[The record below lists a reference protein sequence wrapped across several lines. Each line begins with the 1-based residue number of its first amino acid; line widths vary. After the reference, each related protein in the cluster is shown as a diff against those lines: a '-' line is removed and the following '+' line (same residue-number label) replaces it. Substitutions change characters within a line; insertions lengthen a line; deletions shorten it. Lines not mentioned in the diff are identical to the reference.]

1 MNHSILIVDDTDII
15 RALIKEI
22 LESSGYDI
30 LEASSGKDALDI
42 MSTKKVDLAIT
53 DIFMPEMSG
62 IELAIKIK
70 SNFPHIKILGITAGG
85 NNVTSNTAQ
94 KMFANH
100 FEYILSKPIDH
111 EELLDNVKYLL
122 KSDSPHQK

>member
-1 MNHSILIVDDTDII
+1 MSAKILIVDDTDII

-22 LESSGYDI
+22 LDSSDYDI
-30 LEASSGKDALDI
+30 SEASNGQEAIEILAKNDI
-42 MSTKKVDLAIT
+42 DLVIT

-70 SNFPHIKILGITAGG
+70 SNYPHIKILGITAGG
-85 NNVTSNTAQ
+85 NQVTSDEALN
-94 KMFANH
+94 MFSDH
-100 FEYILSKPIDH
+100 FESILSKPIDQ

-122 KSDSPHQK
+122 NID

>member
-1 MNHSILIVDDTDII
+1 MKYSILIVDDTDII

-30 LEASSGKDALDI
+30 LEASSGKDALGI
-42 MSTKKVDLAIT
+42 MSNKSVDLIIT

-70 SNFPHIKILGITAGG
+70 SNFPQIKVLGITAGG
-85 NNVTSNTAQ
+85 NQVTANQAL

-100 FEYILSKPIDH
+100 FEYILSKPIDQ

-122 KSDSPHQK
+122 NID